1 MDFDLILL
9 YLIIYGIPVAVLIW
23 FIYSI
28 VKFVKRDK
36 SDKRY
41 CRMCIISLCISGLLL
56 ITIIAFYLFVIWLL
70 TNMVRNM

>member
-28 VKFVKRDK
+28 VQFVKRDK
-36 SDKRY
+36 NDKRH